1 MSLAGGPYG
10 TVFSIKRAS
19 IKIERRDRVTD
30 VYPGQEKRPEP
41 VEHQPLDITR
51 RDAHPFLCLW
61 VITGQAHAVPS
72 RIRLTRRRGLDTV
85 FDKTIELSSPM

>member
-1 MSLAGGPYG
+1 VRL
-10 TVFSIKRAS
+10 
-19 IKIERRDRVTD
+19 KIERCERVRDLN
-30 VYPGQEKRPEP
+30 PGGEKRPKP
-41 VEHQPLDITR
+41 VEYQPLDITR

-85 FDKTIELSSPM
+85 FDKTIEPSLPM